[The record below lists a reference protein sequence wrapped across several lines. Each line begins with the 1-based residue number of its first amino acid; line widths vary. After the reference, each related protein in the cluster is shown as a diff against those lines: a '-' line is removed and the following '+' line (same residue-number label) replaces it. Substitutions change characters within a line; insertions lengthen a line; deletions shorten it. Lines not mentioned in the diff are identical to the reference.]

1 MKRRESTGTGEKRPQ
16 RCSNLSCLQMN
27 KVLKIILKSIGIIA
41 VAIVLALAIV
51 FIVNIVCNKIEQGKI
66 ESYGQLVSVNG
77 QNMNVTIQGDG
88 EETVVLL
95 PGFGTAAPALDFKPL
110 VKELAPYYKVVI
122 IEPFGYGLSD
132 VTDTERSTENIV
144 SEIHEALQQL
154 NIDRYTLMGHSI
166 AGIYGIA
173 YVNKYPEEVQAF
185 AGIDTSVPTQ
195 AGMDVTFPIT
205 MFKLLKQSCIGRLML
220 ELSSDPYA
228 ELPFDEET
236 KKQMRMITLKNM
248 YNKSTL
254 NELEHIS
261 ANFKGAQHLTFPT
274 ELPLILFVDAGNTS
288 NEGWIAL
295 HEEQVKNSAE
305 GKMMTFEVLYHNHP
319 LSNTDEVISD
329 YIDYKINNTLG

>member
-1 MKRRESTGTGEKRPQ
+1 MGFATWPSLIDE
-16 RCSNLSCLQMN
+16 LS
-27 KVLKIILKSIGIIA
+27 
-41 VAIVLALAIV
+41 
-51 FIVNIVCNKIEQGKI
+51 
-66 ESYGQLVSVNG
+66 
-77 QNMNVTIQGDG
+77 
-88 EETVVLL
+88 
-95 PGFGTAAPALDFKPL
+95 
-110 VKELAPYYKVVI
+110 PYYKVVV

-132 VTDTERSTENIV
+132 RTDKERSTDNIV

-154 NIDRYTLMGHSI
+154 NINRFTLMGHSI

-205 MFKLLKQSCIGRLML
+205 MFKLLKQSGFGRLML

-236 KKQMRMITLKNM
+236 KKQMRMITLENM

-305 GKMMTFEVLYHNHP
+305 GKMMTFEGGHYLHHIRSKEIAENFRQFMQ
-319 LSNTDEVISD
+319 EI
-329 YIDYKINNTLG
+329 K